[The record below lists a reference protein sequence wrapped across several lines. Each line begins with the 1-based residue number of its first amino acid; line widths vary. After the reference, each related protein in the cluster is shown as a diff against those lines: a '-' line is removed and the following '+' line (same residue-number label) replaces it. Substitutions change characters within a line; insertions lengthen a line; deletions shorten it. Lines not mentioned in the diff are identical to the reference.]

1 MLARGAASTGQ
12 RRRRHSPFVE
22 RAEPAYRCDYGL
34 HAPQP
39 STIAAVTQAGGGER
53 QEGADAARKR
63 SSASRTHSH
72 GDGAGTCGMLMN
84 DSTAVPTPSIS

>member
-53 QEGADAARKR
+53 QEGAERSGCGTKAEQCISHAFAR
-63 SSASRTHSH
+63 
-72 GDGAGTCGMLMN
+72 
-84 DSTAVPTPSIS
+84 